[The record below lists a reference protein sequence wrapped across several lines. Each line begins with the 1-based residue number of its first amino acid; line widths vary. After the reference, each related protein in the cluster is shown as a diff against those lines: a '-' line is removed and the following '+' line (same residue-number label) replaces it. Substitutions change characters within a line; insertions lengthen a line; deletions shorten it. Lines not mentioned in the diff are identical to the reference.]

1 MILGVDTSNY
11 TTSMCL
17 LDAEGR
23 VLIEMREL
31 LKVKPGAKGLRQS
44 DAFYQHVHVLT
55 ELYAKLIQKF
65 EPLRIEGIA
74 VSNQPRYIEDSYM
87 PVFNAGV
94 LFCKNLGMTI
104 DKPVEMFSHQEG
116 HLVAALRTSGLPHLP
131 ERFYGLH
138 LSGGTT
144 ELLRCTWENERIY
157 SEKIGGT
164 LDLNMGQL
172 IDRIGVKLGL
182 DFPCGKAMD
191 LLAQKSKTDYFIRL
205 KLKSEHAFNLSGLEN
220 KFHEIM
226 KTHSPEDTCKILFNT
241 LAFMLSEIIALF
253 KEDIPIVM
261 SGGVASNSIVREQ
274 LIKNAHIEGIYFSKP
289 KYASDNAY
297 GTASLGL
304 IRRRGGYAKNAFL
317 FCE

>member
-17 LDAEGR
+17 LDEEGR
-23 VLIEMREL
+23 VLTEMREL

-44 DAFYQHVHVLT
+44 EAFYQHVHVLT
-55 ELYAKLIQKF
+55 TLYGRLVEKF
-65 EPLRIEGIA
+65 EPLRIDGIA

-116 HLVAALRTSGLPHLP
+116 HLVAALRTCGLSHLP
-131 ERFYGLH
+131 KAFYGLH

-144 ELLRCTWENERIY
+144 ELLKCRWEDARIY

-191 LLAQKSKTDYFIRL
+191 ALAQKSKTDYFIRL
-205 KLKSEHAFNLSGLEN
+205 KIKSDHDFNLSGLEN
-220 KFHEIM
+220 KFQEII
-226 KTHSPEDTCKILFNT
+226 KTHSKEDTCRILFNT
-241 LAFMLSEIIALF
+241 LAFVLAKVIMVFPKGL
-253 KEDIPIVM
+253 PIVM
-261 SGGVASNSIVREQ
+261 SGGVASNTMVREQ
-274 LIKNAHIEGIYFSKP
+274 LIKNANIQNIYFSKP

-304 IRRRGGYAKNAFL
+304 LKRRGGYAKDAFL
-317 FCE
+317 FSE